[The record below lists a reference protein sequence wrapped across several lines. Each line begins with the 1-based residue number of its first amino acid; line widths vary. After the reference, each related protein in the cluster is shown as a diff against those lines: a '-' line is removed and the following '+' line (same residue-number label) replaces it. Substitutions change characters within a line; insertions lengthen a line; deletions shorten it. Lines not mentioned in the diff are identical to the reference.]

1 MEQPAKLF
9 SVENA
14 KGRAAGY
21 LKTALERVQNHP
33 IFSGKYPSAT
43 SVITLVASLLLA
55 TDSEDFCN
63 YSTTLVAAL
72 WVIASAGDDKFLQPE
87 AMDIVWKKFH
97 EFKLSTAH
105 LDNWKSFVNS
115 VGNSSDG
122 SHVNIVY
129 QHILLT
135 IITLLIKDRHVTDLP
150 ATSLNNQET
159 LSKEEEQVLRY
170 VAGYVP
176 FALCQ
181 KFSKQLNDTAAI
193 FCKILATWRSCTTNS
208 EKTFLESSN
217 EWVQL
222 QNRGGLFI
230 VNDDVYIFFRTL
242 ENEAR
247 PFLSKGNLERC
258 VGRNVKRDL
267 KDKMMSQ
274 TRVHSYWCNLTQGK
288 ITGMVSKRLLDI
300 VVNLSI
306 KIRIKAF
313 LKVYLDLKKAKGK
326 VSKKSEKALRKSLAS

>member
-1 MEQPAKLF
+1 MGEGPADDVLIISEVSDTTTSTSKPEEGVSASGSTWEETKEDEIPESSQTQAISTTQKVSKDKKKSGGKSSVEQPAKLF

-247 PFLSKGNLERC
+247 PFLSKGNLESC
-258 VGRNVKRDL
+258 VGRNV
-267 KDKMMSQ
+267 
-274 TRVHSYWCNLTQGK
+274 
-288 ITGMVSKRLLDI
+288 
-300 VVNLSI
+300 
-306 KIRIKAF
+306 
-313 LKVYLDLKKAKGK
+313 
-326 VSKKSEKALRKSLAS
+326 